1 MKNCPKCFTDVA
13 DSTRFCPNCGE
24 AIPAQDA
31 EEHGLVGRT
40 IAEKFL
46 VQELV
51 GEGAMG
57 SIYRAEQITLGKIVC
72 IKVLHPHL
80 TGDVTLS
87 KRFHRE
93 ARAASRLKH
102 PNAINIIDFGT
113 TKDGTHYIAMDFI
126 DGRDLAQLLKKEFPL
141 HPARMLGLTEQICS
155 ALDEAHAQGIIH
167 RDLKPENIMVEDRRH
182 QKDFVTVLDF
192 GIAKIRDPG
201 GENPETF
208 HTMAGIVCGTPEYM
222 SPEQARGEVLDAR
235 SDIYS
240 LGVIIYQL
248 STGKL
253 PFTGDTPIGVV
264 TKHLTQEP
272 TAPREI
278 NPNIHPAIEQLI
290 FTLMAK
296 EKELRPASCMEVK
309 DELVSVRQIV
319 ESDDAAFSQTAP
331 MNRPSTAQMD
341 KSAGT
346 AETPKRIPTDATT
359 PYTPRAA
366 LDELMEEATYEDEAL
381 MPHTGMGA
389 GAKVVIT
396 LLVLAV
402 LGAGGWFA
410 YDRFLAG
417 TGWLGEVAVEEDV
430 KSAEEQVVARDD
442 PPEEVRPVAAD
453 VTAPQPDAAPETP
466 PVVGDGPKTGGSAS
480 EAEKHKV
487 LQRTAA
493 VLTDMQKVK
502 EEAEATC
509 RGLTERRDQWKSIS
523 RQDKVDAIQAI
534 LDECLSGRDRMQQAL
549 DKVHEGRLEEAE
561 KAVVSEKEGLVR
573 LHAGA
578 EPLLA
583 EVVPLGEEERKKK
596 VEALTTEIAGH
607 RDVVAKLKKEV
618 EERQTAWVEAGYE
631 DKGQEF
637 APLLQQLTELDG
649 EFETLQSRLGTEDVS
664 RVAVDF
670 GKSLVRRDSLE
681 PEVIAALKESVA
693 PSKEE
698 LARLKA
704 EEEKRRQE
712 EKKKKEQADKKRKE
726 EEEKKRVEAEKR
738 KKEEEER
745 KAEEA
750 AASQKEVAKQ
760 KSAELK
766 SKGNEAMGNGDYST
780 AILYYRQ
787 ALKAYGSADLHKRL
801 GKAYNAKGDYGKGAT
816 HLKKYLKIMGD
827 RLTPVQIELIKRQIR
842 D

>member
-1 MKNCPKCFTDVA
+1 MKSCPKCFTDVA
-13 DSTRFCPNCGE
+13 DTTRFCPNCGE

-31 EEHGLVGRT
+31 EEQGLVGRT

-113 TKDGTHYIAMDFI
+113 TKDGTHYIAMEFI

-272 TAPREI
+272 KAPREI

-290 FTLMAK
+290 FTLMSK
-296 EKELRPASCMEVK
+296 DKELRPSSCMEVK
-309 DELVSVRQIV
+309 DALTAVRRTV
-319 ESDDAAFSQTAP
+319 ETDDAAFSQTAP
-331 MNRPSTAQMD
+331 MNRPR
-341 KSAGT
+341 T
-346 AETPKRIPTDATT
+346 AELDRSAPSAPRTSTDKTT

-366 LDELMEEATYEDEAL
+366 LDEMIDDATYDDETL

-389 GAKVVIT
+389 GAKAVIT
-396 LLVLAV
+396 LLVLGV

-410 YDRFLAG
+410 YDRFFYGLG
-417 TGWLGEVAVEEDV
+417 LLGEAVVEKDT
-430 KSAEEQVVARDD
+430 KSAEEQVIARDD
-442 PPEEVRPVAAD
+442 PPDEVRPVHAD
-453 VTAPQPDAAPETP
+453 VSSQEADAVREQP
-466 PVVGDGPKTGGSAS
+466 PVVGDGTKGGTSAS
-480 EAEKHKV
+480 EAEKHEV
-487 LQRTAA
+487 QRRTAA
-493 VLTDMQKVK
+493 VLTDMQGVK
-502 EEAEATC
+502 EQAEAIC
-509 RGLTERRDQWKSIS
+509 RGLTTRRDEWQSIS
-523 RQDKVDAIQAI
+523 RQDKVDAIQPI
-534 LDECLSGRDRMQQAL
+534 LDECAAGRERMQKAL
-549 DKVHEGRLEEAE
+549 DQVHQGRLVDAE
-561 KAVVSEKEGLVR
+561 NTVESEKEALAR
-573 LHAGA
+573 LNAGA

-583 EVVPLGEEERKKK
+583 EVVPLGEEERNKK
-596 VEALTTEIAGH
+596 VEALTAEIAGH
-607 RDVVAKLKKEV
+607 REVMTKLKIQV
-618 EERQTAWVEAGYE
+618 EERKTAWVTAGYE
-631 DKGQEF
+631 DKGKEYD
-637 APLLQQLTELDG
+637 AVLTQLAELDQDL
-649 EFETLQSRLGTEDVS
+649 ETLQSRLGTEDVS

-670 GKSLVRRDSLE
+670 GKSLVRKDSLE
-681 PEVIAALKESVA
+681 PAIVAALKEEVG

-704 EEEKRRQE
+704 EEEKRRLE
-712 EKKKKEQADKKRKE
+712 EKKKKELAEKKRKE
-726 EEEKKRVEAEKR
+726 EEERKRYEAEKR
-738 KKEEEER
+738 RKEEEER
-745 KAEEA
+745 KLKEA
-750 AASQKEVAKQ
+750 AASQKEVAKK

-801 GKAYNAKGDYGKGAT
+801 GKAYNAKGDYGKGAK
-816 HLKKYLKIMGD
+816 HLNKYLQIMGD
-827 RLTPVQIELIKRQIR
+827 RLTPVQIELIKKQIR
-842 D
+842 E

>member
-1 MKNCPKCFTDVA
+1 MKSCPKCFTDVA
-13 DSTRFCPNCGE
+13 DATRFCPNCGE

-31 EEHGLVGRT
+31 EDQGLVGRT

-141 HPARMLGLTEQICS
+141 HPARMLGLAEQICS

-201 GENPETF
+201 GENPDTF

-240 LGVIIYQL
+240 LGVIVYQL

-278 NPNIHPAIEQLI
+278 NPNIHPSIEQLI

-296 EKELRPASCMEVK
+296 EKELRPVSCMEVK
-309 DELVSVRQIV
+309 DALVDVRRTV
-319 ESDDAAFSQTAP
+319 EADDAAFSQTAP

-341 KSAGT
+341 KT
-346 AETPKRIPTDATT
+346 AETAEPPKRIPTDATT

-366 LDELMEEATYEDEAL
+366 LDQLMDEATYEDDTL
-381 MPHTGMGA
+381 KPHVGMGA
-389 GAKVVIT
+389 GVKVVVT

-410 YDRFLAG
+410 YDWFFSGAG
-417 TGWLGEVAVEEDV
+417 LLGEAAVQEDA
-430 KSAEEQVVARDD
+430 KPAEEQVVARDD
-442 PPEEVRPVAAD
+442 PPEEVRPAQAD
-453 VTAPQPDAAPETP
+453 VTASGPDAAPEPP
-466 PVVGDGPKTGGSAS
+466 PVVGGGPKTGGSAS
-480 EAEKHKV
+480 EAEKHQV

-502 EEAEATC
+502 GQAEATC
-509 RGLTERRDQWKSIS
+509 RGLTERRDQWQSIS
-523 RQDKVDAIQAI
+523 RQDKVDAIQPI
-534 LDECLSGRDRMQQAL
+534 LEECSKGRDRMQKAL
-549 DKVHEGRLEEAE
+549 DMVHEGLLEEAE
-561 KAVVSEKEGLVR
+561 KAVVLEKDGLSKLNAV
-573 LHAGA
+573 AK
-578 EPLLA
+578 PLLA

-596 VEALTTEIAGH
+596 VEALTAEIAGH
-607 RDVVAKLKKEV
+607 RDAMAKLKTEL
-618 EERQTAWVEAGYE
+618 EERQTAWIEAGYE
-631 DKGQEF
+631 DMGKEF
-637 APLLQQLTELDG
+637 VPMLQQLTELDG
-649 EFETLQSRLGTEDVS
+649 ELETLQSRLGTEDVS

-670 GKSLVRRDSLE
+670 GKALVRKDSLE
-681 PEVIAALKESVA
+681 PEVVTALKEKVA

-704 EEEKRRQE
+704 EEEKRRLE
-712 EKKKKEQADKKRKE
+712 EKKKKELADKKRKE
-726 EEEKKRVEAEKR
+726 EEEEKR
-738 KKEEEER
+738 LEAQKRRKEEEAR

-750 AASQKEVAKQ
+750 AASQKAVAKQ

-766 SKGNEAMGNGDYST
+766 SKGNEAMGNGDYPT

-787 ALKAYGSADLHKRL
+787 ALKAYGTADLHKRL
-801 GKAYNAKGDYGKGAT
+801 GKAYNAKGDYGKGAN
-816 HLKKYLKIMGD
+816 HLKKYLKRMGD
-827 RLTPVQIELIKRQIR
+827 RLTPVQIELIRRQIR
-842 D
+842 E